1 MRPVKITISAFG
13 PYAGETILDMDKLG
27 SQGLY
32 LIAGDTGAGKT
43 TIFDAITFALYGAP
57 SGDNRDP
64 SMLRSKYADSET
76 PTFVELIFQYAGKEY
91 KLTRN
96 PEYTRPTKRGDGT
109 TSEKSD
115 AELIYPDGRIVTK
128 FREVTQAVTELM
140 GIDRNQFTQIAMIAQ
155 GDFLK
160 LLLAPTE
167 DRKKIFRQI
176 FKTQRYSELQDKL
189 KFESGELY
197 KECERLNASIKQYI
211 NGITCKE
218 DDVLVYELTKA
229 KEGDLPLE
237 DTVALIEKIVLQDK
251 EEVGKATL
259 DLERIEK
266 ELKEITTT
274 LAKAEEMEIV
284 KLELDKAEKELK
296 DKKPLMDSLL
306 GILNI
311 EKGKKPQIDLLSE
324 EITTAKNNLSHYDEL
339 EEKLRLL
346 EGLKIKQVKSKEI
359 KEEKVTILVD
369 KKSQKVVLKEELLT
383 LENVGLE
390 REKFT
395 NQQKI
400 FIDRQS
406 LVKNLNAN
414 IIRFVSLSNGLDVKQ
429 KEYLVA
435 QSLAQELRRDFQ
447 GKNQAF
453 LDGQAG
459 ILALG
464 LEDGKPCPVCG
475 SKDHPNLAKFSESQ
489 PGEADIKI
497 AEEKKISAEDRASK
511 LSGEASNLMGQR
523 DSQEEGLT
531 KQCEN
536 IFGIR
541 DIKEAS
547 EKIDEEILAIEV
559 KLQDLDIKIKE
570 EETKADR
577 KSKIEEFLPKLE
589 GELEDL
595 AELVLQE
602 DKNQLSYTGDIKNIS
617 EAKEKLSASLKFEN
631 KEKAEEHIYKLG
643 VEKANIEVEIDN
655 AQKAFDTCK
664 SDISSLEGK
673 IHAYSAKDK
682 DYKEV
687 NLEAIADREAN
698 LKIEKGNL
706 SATITQGSGRG
717 NSNSWA
723 LEKIGQQSGNLVEQ
737 EKRWLWMKALSNT
750 ANGNVSGKEKIM
762 LETYI
767 QMNYFERIIARANTR
782 FMVMSGGQYELKRR
796 VEAENNRSQSGLEL
810 DVIDHYNGTER
821 SVKTLSGGESFKAS
835 LSLALGLSDEIQSSA
850 GGVQLD
856 TMFVDEGFGSLDDES
871 LQQAMKS
878 LLGLTEGNRLVGI
891 ISHVSELKDKID
903 KQILVKKDKSGGSRV
918 EIVT

>member
-13 PYAGETILDMDKLG
+13 PYAGKTILDMDQLG

-57 SGDNRDP
+57 SGDNRDS

-76 PTFVELIFQYAGKEY
+76 PTFVEMIFQYGGKEY

-96 PEYTRPTKRGDGT
+96 PEYIRPTRRGDGT
-109 TSEKSD
+109 TSEKAD
-115 AELIYPDGRIVTK
+115 AELTFPDGRVVTK
-128 FREVTQAVTELM
+128 SREVTQAVTEIM

-176 FKTQRYSELQDKL
+176 FKTELYSVLQDKL
-189 KFESGELY
+189 KFESGELN
-197 KECERLNASIKQYI
+197 KECERLNASIQQYI

-218 DDVLVYELTKA
+218 DDVLNLELK
-229 KEGDLPLE
+229 KSKDGLFPLE
-237 DTVALIEKIVLQDK
+237 ETVALIEEIILQDK
-251 EEVGKATL
+251 EEVESARENLELMEK
-259 DLERIEK
+259 DLR
-266 ELKEITTT
+266 EITAVLT
-274 LAKAEEMEIV
+274 KAEEMGIA
-284 KLELDKAEKELK
+284 KLELDKAEKELT
-296 DKKPLMDSLL
+296 DKRPLMENLL
-306 GILNI
+306 GALNI
-311 EKGKKPQIDLLSE
+311 EKGKRPQIDMLSE
-324 EITTAKNNLSHYDEL
+324 EITTVKNNLSHYDEL
-339 EEKLRLL
+339 EEKIKIL
-346 EGLKIKQVKSKEI
+346 EELKIGQVKSKEI
-359 KEEKVTILVD
+359 KEEKETILVK
-369 KKSQKVVLKEELLT
+369 KKSQKAVLKEELLT

-390 REKFT
+390 KEKFI

-400 FIDRQS
+400 SSDRQS
-406 LVKNLNAN
+406 LVKNLSAN
-414 IIRFVSLSNGLDVKQ
+414 ISRFLALSNDLDLKQ
-429 KEYLVA
+429 KEYLAA
-435 QSLAQELRRDFQ
+435 QSLAQELRSDFQ
-447 GKNQAF
+447 RKNQAF

-459 ILALG
+459 VLALG
-464 LEDGKPCPVCG
+464 LGDGQACPVCG
-475 SKDHPNLAKFSESQ
+475 SKDHPNLAEFPESQ
-489 PGEADIKI
+489 PREADIKV
-497 AEEKKISAEDRASK
+497 AEEKKISAQDKASK
-511 LSGEASNLMGQR
+511 LSVETSNLIGQR
-523 DSQEEGLT
+523 DSQEEELT
-531 KQCEN
+531 KQCET

-547 EKIDEEILAIEV
+547 DRIEGELLV
-559 KLQDLDIKIKE
+559 IEAKLQDLDTKIKE

-577 KSKIEEFLPKLE
+577 KNKIEEFLPRLE

-595 AELVLQE
+595 TAVILRE
-602 DKNQLSYTGDIKNIS
+602 DKNQLSYDVDIKNSI
-617 EAKEKLSASLKFEN
+617 ETKEKLLASLKFEN
-631 KEKAEEHIYKLG
+631 KEKAEQHIYKMG
-643 VEKANIEVEIDN
+643 EEKAKIEGEIDN
-655 AQKAFDTCK
+655 AQRAFDNCR
-664 SDISSLEGK
+664 SDMSSLEGR
-673 IHAYSAKDK
+673 ILAYRSKDK
-682 DYKEV
+682 DYQPVDIEAIKNKEV
-687 NLEAIADREAN
+687 V
-698 LKIEKGNL
+698 LKEEKNIVSTL
-706 SATITQGSGRG
+706 ITIGAGRQ
-717 NSNSWA
+717 NNNSWA
-723 LEKIGQQSGNLVEQ
+723 LEKIEEQSGNLVEQ
-737 EKRWLWMKALSNT
+737 EKRWTWMKTLSNT

-782 FMVMSGGQYELKRR
+782 FMVMSSGQYELKRR

-850 GGVQLD
+850 GGVRLD

-871 LQQAMKS
+871 LQQAMKA

-918 EIVT
+918 EIIY

>member
-631 KEKAEEHIYKLG
+631 KEKAEEHIHKLG
-643 VEKANIEVEIDN
+643 VEKANIEGEIDN

-871 LQQAMKS
+871 LQQAMKA

>member
-1 MRPVKITISAFG
+1 MRPVKITLSAFG
-13 PYAGETILDMDKLG
+13 PYAGKAQLDMDKLG
-27 SQGLY
+27 TQGLY

-43 TIFDAITFALYGAP
+43 TIFDAITFALYGAA
-57 SGDNRDP
+57 SGDNRDA
-64 SMLRSKYADSET
+64 SMLRSKYADPET
-76 PTFVELIFQYAGKEY
+76 ATFVELIFQYAGKEY

-96 PEYTRPTKRGDGT
+96 PEYIRPTKRGDRT

-128 FREVTQAVTELM
+128 SREVTQAVTELM
-140 GIDRNQFTQIAMIAQ
+140 GIDRSQFTQIAMIAQ

-176 FKTQRYSELQDKL
+176 FKTERYSVLQDKF

-218 DDVLVYELTKA
+218 DDVLAYELNKA

-237 DTVALIEKIVLQDK
+237 DTAALIEKIILQDK

-259 DLERIEK
+259 KLEGIEK
-266 ELKEITTT
+266 ELKEITTV
-274 LAKAEEMEIV
+274 LAKAEETE
-284 KLELDKAEKELK
+284 KLKLDLDKAEKELK
-296 DKKPLMDSLL
+296 DKKPLMESLMVT
-306 GILNI
+306 LNT
-311 EKGKKPQIDLLSE
+311 ERSKKPQIDLLAE
-324 EITTAKNNLSHYDEL
+324 EITTGKNNLSRYDEL
-339 EEKLRLL
+339 EEKGKIL
-346 EGLKIKQVKSKEI
+346 EGLIIKLAKSQEI
-359 KEEKVTILVD
+359 KSEKEALLED
-369 KKSQKVVLKEELLT
+369 KKSQKISLKGEMLM
-383 LENVGLE
+383 LENIGLE
-390 REKFT
+390 KEKLV
-395 NQQKI
+395 NQGMLAGG
-400 FIDRQS
+400 RQT
-406 LVKNLNAN
+406 LVKNLKAN
-414 IIRFVSLSNGLDVKQ
+414 IARFNSLSNNIDLKQ
-429 KEYLVA
+429 KEYLLA
-435 QSLAQELRRDFQ
+435 QSLAQELRADFQ

-464 LEDGKPCPVCG
+464 LGDGQACPVCG
-475 SKDHPNLAKFSESQ
+475 SKDHPNLAEFPESL
-489 PGEADIKI
+489 PREADIKT
-497 AEEKKISAEDRASK
+497 AEENKKTAEDKASK
-511 LSGEASNLMGQR
+511 LSVEASNLIGQR
-523 DSQEEGLT
+523 DSQEEELT
-531 KQCEN
+531 KQCET

-541 DIKEAS
+541 DIKEVS
-547 EKIDEEILAIEV
+547 EKIDGELLDIEA
-559 KLQDLDIKIKE
+559 KLQDLGTKIKE
-570 EETKADR
+570 EETRADR

-595 AELVLQE
+595 VAIVLQE
-602 DKNQLSYTGDIKNIS
+602 DKNQLSYSGDIKNIS

-631 KEKAEEHIYKLG
+631 KEKAEGHIYKLG
-643 VEKANIEVEIDN
+643 VEKAKIEGEIDN
-655 AQKAFDTCK
+655 AQKAFDNCK
-664 SDISSLEGK
+664 AEISSLEGK
-673 IHAYSAKDK
+673 INAYSTKNK
-682 DYKEV
+682 DYQPVDTDAITKKEETLKFEKIKTS
-687 NLEAIADREAN
+687 NL
-698 LKIEKGNL
+698 
-706 SATITQGSGRG
+706 ITQGSGRQ
-717 NSNSWA
+717 NSNTLA
-723 LEKIGQQSGNLVEQ
+723 LERIGQQRGNLVEQ
-737 EKRWLWMKALSNT
+737 EKRWIWMKALSNT

-796 VEAENNRSQSGLEL
+796 VEAENNKSQSGLEL
-810 DVIDHYNGTER
+810 DVIDHHNSSER

-871 LQQAMKS
+871 LQQAMKA

-903 KQILVKKDKSGGSRV
+903 KQILVKKDKSGGSKA
-918 EIVT
+918 EIIY

>member
-871 LQQAMKS
+871 LQQAMKA

>member
-218 DDVLVYELTKA
+218 DDVLVYELNKA

-237 DTVALIEKIVLQDK
+237 DTVALIEKIILQDK

-339 EEKLRLL
+339 EEKLKLL

-400 FIDRQS
+400 YIDRQS

-631 KEKAEEHIYKLG
+631 KEKAEEHIHKLG
-643 VEKANIEVEIDN
+643 VEKANIEGEIDN

>member
-218 DDVLVYELTKA
+218 DDVLVYELNKA

-237 DTVALIEKIVLQDK
+237 DTVALIEKIILQDK

-339 EEKLRLL
+339 EEKLKLL

-359 KEEKVTILVD
+359 KEEKETILVD

-400 FIDRQS
+400 YIDRQS

-547 EKIDEEILAIEV
+547 EKIDEELLAIEV

-631 KEKAEEHIYKLG
+631 KEKAEEHIHKLG
-643 VEKANIEVEIDN
+643 VEKANIEGEIDN

-687 NLEAIADREAN
+687 NLEAFADREAN

-737 EKRWLWMKALSNT
+737 EKRWIWMKALSNT